1 MRLFFFF
8 NIPMK
13 IMNRFRDGK
22 NTGYTNIRIIDL
34 NEYVSMVYIYI
45 YVNIDILICMDMTCL
60 YLYLFVC
67 PYIYI
72 YKCFEYLF
80 ICVFLYLFIGMY
92 FSMSGNSQGK
102 H

>member
-13 IMNRFRDGK
+13 IMTRFRDGK

-72 YKCFEYLF
+72 
-80 ICVFLYLFIGMY
+80 
-92 FSMSGNSQGK
+92 
-102 H
+102 